1 MPLSELGAAL
11 VTAGAQA
18 GLQTAGNVAAASV
31 NSKKS
36 YKYTKKLA
44 EWQNQQ
50 NMLNWN
56 TQAAYNSVGAQLA
69 RLRAAGLNTNLLYGA
84 GADGGIASAA
94 PEVNPT
100 PMEFQMSDP
109 NLGGAMSTGLSV
121 YQAAA
126 ELSNLEARTDLTK
139 QQTLTEMYKTAIA
152 SKDYEFADAIKRAQ
166 LALFGSQTN
175 LNLSSA
181 EVNRVTVQKI
191 NEDTV
196 YQRLVNT
203 FYPALSLQ
211 NLKESESRISL
222 NAQQERELQSK
233 IRLNNKTVSRMDVE
247 IEKLRK
253 EIEWVSSQTDLTDA
267 EFMESRKRCE
277 RMDAEITKLGKE
289 AGLTDKEI
297 EFYEWNHARTT
308 SDSWHVGIT
317 GVSGSSEDINMPSS
331 ADRPFNTK
339 IRK

>member
-1 MPLSELGAAL
+1 MPISELGAAAL
-11 VTAGAQA
+11 ATGASVV
-18 GLQTAGNVAAASV
+18 GQTAGNAVVSGV
-31 NSKKS
+31 NAKKS
-36 YKYTKKLA
+36 YKYTKKLS
-44 EWQNQQ
+44 EWQNEQ

-56 TQAAYNSVGAQLA
+56 TQAAYNSIGAQMA
-69 RLRAAGLNTNLLYGA
+69 RLRAAGLNTNLLYGS

-100 PMEFQMSDP
+100 PMEFQMHDP
-109 NLGGAMSTGLSV
+109 NLGGAMATGLSV

-126 ELSNLEARTDLTK
+126 ELSNIEARTDLTK

-175 LNLSSA
+175 LNLSSV
-181 EVNRVTVQKI
+181 EVNRATVKKI
-191 NEDTV
+191 NEDV
-196 YQRLVNT
+196 AFQRLVNL
-203 FYPALSLQ
+203 FYPTLSLQ
-211 NLKESESRISL
+211 NVKESESRISL

-233 IRLNNKTVSRMDVE
+233 IRLNNKIVSRMDVE

-253 EIEWVSSQTDLTDA
+253 EIEWVSSQTDLSDA
-267 EFMESRKRCE
+267 EFLESRKRCE

-297 EFYEWNHARTT
+297 EFYEWNHARVT
-308 SDSWHVGIT
+308 SESWNVGIT
-317 GVSGSSEDINMPSS
+317 GVSGSSQDINLPSS
-331 ADRPFNTK
+331 ADKPFNSK
-339 IRK
+339 VRK